1 MRFQCTCGHDN
12 LVCQHQ
18 KFDCQEYIMEVGQ
31 EISAKCDSCGE
42 VSSFW
47 LTEVEVDDKVK
58 LGGKRK
64 RSRRNQNAIKY

>member
-1 MRFQCTCGHDN
+1 
-12 LVCQHQ
+12 
-18 KFDCQEYIMEVGQ
+18 MEVGQ